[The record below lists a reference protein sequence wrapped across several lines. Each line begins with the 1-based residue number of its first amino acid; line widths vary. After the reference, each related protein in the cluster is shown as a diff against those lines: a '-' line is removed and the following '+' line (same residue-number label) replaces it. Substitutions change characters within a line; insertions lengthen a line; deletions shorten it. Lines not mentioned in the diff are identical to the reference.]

1 MPESKL
7 TNPNLTGQSTGPTA
21 SQSARKQR
29 TLKYG
34 VNSGLAAL
42 IFGGI
47 LVAANVIGA
56 RLFARADLTE
66 GKEFTISSSTKQILK
81 RLDDV
86 VQIKVFFSKKLP
98 PQLATLEQQVGDLLK
113 EYEVYSDGKVTVR
126 FFDPESEDVKGQAR
140 SMGIPEVQM
149 NVLEKDQYR
158 VVNVLMGL
166 GVQYGDKTEPIPLIQ
181 DVTSL
186 EYELSSALVKVTRTE
201 EKTVGFLTGHGE
213 RTLDRDLEGM
223 KRALEQ
229 QFAVRTVDLSQGRVA
244 VPEDIALLIVAG
256 PSGVTERTEYQIDQ
270 YIMRGGKVIFL
281 LDPMKLNEQVGLS
294 AIPVRSGL
302 DDLVAFYG
310 ARPEAAI
317 VLDPA
322 RNSQATFQ
330 SGFFAYSVA
339 YPLWPRIT
347 TQLSGF
353 NPEQPITSRLES
365 LTLPWTAPLEV
376 NVAIDAPA
384 KIDGASYVPP
394 AATNADQPDVR
405 ATILCQSTEQALT
418 QQGRYEL
425 NPQTLMAT
433 PPTGAPRVMPLAVLL
448 RGTFKSFYAGKPVP
462 SAGDE
467 AMGPDGVALDGT
479 GLAAAAGSNENAVA
493 QSPDTQV
500 LVVGSSHFATNQ
512 FLRSFPENALFLQNS
527 IDYLTL
533 GDELIAIRSRG
544 ATERPLQQLSDGAK
558 AAVRYGN
565 TFGTAALVV
574 AFGLIQ
580 RGLRRKSREALAA
593 TYREEPAR

>member
-1 MPESKL
+1 MSDAKP
-7 TNPNLTGQSTGPTA
+7 TNPSLAGQNAGQNA
-21 SQSARKQR
+21 SQSARKKR
-29 TLKYG
+29 TIKYG

-47 LVAANVIGA
+47 LVAANVIGS

-113 EYEVYSDGKVTVR
+113 EYEIYSDGKVTVR

-201 EKTVGFLTGHGE
+201 EKTIGFLTGHGE

-229 QFAVRTVDLSQGRVA
+229 QFAVRAVDLSQGRVA
-244 VPEDIALLIVAG
+244 VPEDITLLIVAG

-302 DDLVAFYG
+302 DDLLAFYG

-330 SGFFAYSVA
+330 SGFFAYAVQ

-347 TQLSGF
+347 TQVGGF
-353 NPEQPITSRLES
+353 NPDHPITSRLES

-376 NVAIDAPA
+376 NVPIDAPVEP
-384 KIDGASYVPP
+384 DGPTYVPP
-394 AATNADQPDVR
+394 AAANSDQPGVR
-405 ATILCQSTEQALT
+405 AAILCQTTDQALT

-448 RGTFKSFYAGKPVP
+448 TGTFKSFYAGKPVP

-467 AMGPDGVALDGT
+467 M
-479 GLAAAAGSNENAVA
+479 LAADGISLAANANANANETGVP
-493 QSPDTQV
+493 QSTDTQL
-500 LVVGSSHFATNQ
+500 LVVGGSHFATNQ
-512 FLRSFPENALFLQNS
+512 FLRSFPENLLFLQNS

-565 TFGTAALVV
+565 TFGTAALVI